1 MAGLSDQRR
10 LFLQRGRVLIELI
23 FNEQHGKAIWF
34 FRVVFNSYEMV
45 CRDSIKAFS
54 YMGLFLIQCRLIH
67 LFCHFIILAKL
78 LNIKNPSIIMYGR
91 IFYIMIFYCFFNI
104 FPEVFYLA

>member
-10 LFLQRGRVLIELI
+10 LFLQRRRVLIELI

-45 CRDSIKAFS
+45 FRNAVKAFS
-54 YMGLFLIQCRLIH
+54 DEGLS
-67 LFCHFIILAKL
+67 LF
-78 LNIKNPSIIMYGR
+78 S
-91 IFYIMIFYCFFNI
+91 
-104 FPEVFYLA
+104 VV